1 MYLLPAATAALMGGA
16 SLWAIL
22 AAGLAVSLLVLCFA
36 EAANHF
42 DEPGSGYLYA
52 REAFGPFIGFE
63 VGWMTWI
70 TRIATSASLANGFAQ
85 ALGFLWPEATAGAGR
100 VLVMGAALAL
110 FTWINVVGVRSGA
123 RAAAGLAV
131 AKTLPLLLL
140 VTVGIISI
148 DIGSVVAAAPL
159 STRGLSQAALLLLFA
174 YAGFENSAA
183 VAGECRNPRR
193 DIPRALITMIASVTT
208 LYFLIQLVALGT
220 LPDLGARSGGAPL
233 AEAAARLMG
242 GWGGVLLTA
251 GAAVSILGT
260 IGGSTLNGPRYL
272 FAMADD
278 GFGPRVFARVHPR
291 WRTPY
296 VAIPT
301 QTSLAFILA
310 LSGSF
315 VQLALLSVIARLAM
329 YIGTAA
335 AVPVLRRKFP
345 PTEETIVLPGGP
357 TIPIAALLLCL
368 VFLAGAEPRNL
379 VMGAIALLVGAVIY
393 ALRRRPS
400 PSAIV
405 GAEATDE

>member
-1 MYLLPAATAALMGGA
+1 M
-16 SLWAIL
+16 
-22 AAGLAVSLLVLCFA
+22 
-36 EAANHF
+36 
-42 DEPGSGYLYA
+42 
-52 REAFGPFIGFE
+52 
-63 VGWMTWI
+63 
-70 TRIATSASLANGFAQ
+70 
-85 ALGFLWPEATAGAGR
+85 
-100 VLVMGAALAL
+100 
-110 FTWINVVGVRSGA
+110 
-123 RAAAGLAV
+123 
-131 AKTLPLLLL
+131 
-140 VTVGIISI
+140 
-148 DIGSVVAAAPL
+148 
-159 STRGLSQAALLLLFA
+159 
-174 YAGFENSAA
+174 
-183 VAGECRNPRR
+183 
-193 DIPRALITMIASVTT
+193 
-208 LYFLIQLVALGT
+208 
-220 LPDLGARSGGAPL
+220 